1 MKRTY
6 QIIEY
11 GSFVRNEEVLGYT
24 SLPQNTFDALENFV
38 LSNSN
43 KDTDALELM
52 RLSAKKGVGRIITA
66 KNYVGI
72 ITMEDG
78 TTIEI
83 LPKIYSYE
91 QSTEVK
97 TKKLLIEML
106 KTLRSFPYKSLQST
120 NVNVEK
126 MSIFDVFIRMFID
139 ELFLIV
145 KRGLKSNYET
155 IQSNEAV
162 FKGKIKFDGQIRYNH
177 SHKER
182 SFVEYDDFNLNCTEN
197 KLLKTTLLY
206 LYKKSNSSKN
216 KKDIKTLLKSFIEV
230 DTSVDYDGDFAKIVF
245 DRNTKDYANA
255 LMWSKIFLK
264 NKSFTS
270 FSGSAVAFALLFP
283 MEALFESY
291 IAAQLRK
298 ILKISEYSVL
308 IQDKSYHLFD
318 EPNRKFLIKPDIV
331 VKDKLCD
338 VSYIIDTKWKVLS
351 EAKSNYGISQAD
363 MYQMYAYQKK
373 YNAKNVSLIYPCVEK
388 ISSDKVIEYQSKDGV
403 IVKVKFVDLFDV
415 KNSLSKIVDDFRD
428 QLTHV
433 EDKEDCLK
441 ILKVIE

>member
-1 MKRTY
+1 MKRIY

-11 GSFVRNEEVLGYT
+11 GSFVRDKEVLGYT

-52 RLSAKKGVGRIITA
+52 GLSAKKGVGRIITA

-83 LPKIYSYE
+83 LPKIYSNE

-106 KTLRSFPYKSLQST
+106 KTLKGFPHKSLQST
-120 NVNVEK
+120 NLNVEK

-139 ELFLIV
+139 EVFFIV

-155 IQSNEAV
+155 IQSNEAI
-162 FKGKIKFDGQIRYNH
+162 FKGKIKFDGQIRYNYA
-177 SHKER
+177 HKER
-182 SFVEYDDFNLNCTEN
+182 TFVEYDDFNLNRTEN
-197 KLLKTTLLY
+197 KLLKATLLY
-206 LYKKSNSSKN
+206 LYKNSNSSKN
-216 KKDIKTLLKSFIEV
+216 KNDIKTLLNSFLEV
-230 DTSVDYDGDFAKIVF
+230 DASVDYDGDFAKIVS
-245 DRNTKDYANA
+245 DRNTKDYTNA
-255 LMWSKIFLK
+255 LMWSRVFLK
-264 NKSFTS
+264 GKSFTS

-291 IAAQLRK
+291 IAVQLRK
-298 ILKISEYSVL
+298 KLKISEYSVL

-318 EPNRKFLIKPDIV
+318 EPNRKFLMKPDIV
-331 VKDKLCD
+331 VKDKLCN
-338 VSYIIDTKWKVLS
+338 VTYIMDTKWKVLS
-351 EAKSNYGISQAD
+351 EARSNYGISQVD

-373 YNAKNVSLIYPCVEK
+373 YNAKNVTLIYPCTEK
-388 ISSDKVIEYQSKDGV
+388 VSLDKVIEYHSKDGV
-403 IVKVKFVDLFDV
+403 TVKVKFVDLFDV
-415 KNSLSKIVDDFRD
+415 KNSLSKIVDDFRS
-428 QLTHV
+428 
-433 EDKEDCLK
+433 
-441 ILKVIE
+441 